1 MRSHAYRAYH
11 EAKAGAPTELARA
24 GSTLEHPLVFDR
36 AAKDLKAMAD
46 KGLVAIVDEHSSV
59 RLGETLI
66 DRLTFVKLR

>member
-1 MRSHAYRAYH
+1 MRSHASRVYF
-11 EAKAGAPTELARA
+11 ETQAGTPMEPPRA

-36 AAKDLKAMAD
+36 AAKNLKAMAD

-59 RLGETLI
+59 RLGATLI

>member
-1 MRSHAYRAYH
+1 MRSHASRVYF
-11 EAKAGAPTELARA
+11 EAQAGTPTELPRA
-24 GSTLEHPLVFDR
+24 GSTLEHPLVFDS

-46 KGLVAIVDEHSSV
+46 KGLVAIVDEHCSV